1 VQRFLSRVSR
11 VWRIVLILVVI
22 GVSNVVIAV
31 IQMVSPQLWR
41 RQRHRPPGAGDAGAR
56 H

>member
-1 VQRFLSRVSR
+1 VQRFVSRVSR

-22 GVSNVVIAV
+22 GASNIVIAV

-41 RQRHRPPGAGDAGAR
+41 RHRPPGSGDAGTR
-56 H
+56 SSR